1 MYNKKREVRDTIENK
16 KIYIMECT
24 QEEAEDIYDE
34 CLDLIESGAITW
46 ESFSGSF
53 TDIRNIRI
61 ELKDVESWSITH
73 NDAGT
78 TIELVTADYIM
89 MHDIETANEVRCLV

>member
-1 MYNKKREVRDTIENK
+1 MIVNK
-16 KIYIMECT
+16 KIYIMEAT
-24 QEEAEDIYDE
+24 QEEVADIYDE
-34 CLDLIESGAITW
+34 CLHLIESGAINW

-53 TDIRNIRI
+53 TDIRSIRI

-78 TIELVTADYIM
+78 TLEIVTADYIM

>member
-1 MYNKKREVRDTIENK
+1 MIVNK

-24 QEEAEDIYDE
+24 QEESEDIYDE

-53 TDIRNIRI
+53 TDIRSIRI

-78 TIELVTADYIM
+78 TLEIVTSDYIM
-89 MHDIETANEVRCLV
+89 MHDIETANEVRCLI

>member
-1 MYNKKREVRDTIENK
+1 MIVNK

-24 QEEAEDIYDE
+24 QEEAEELCDE
-34 CLDLIESGAITW
+34 CWDLIESGCITW

-53 TDIRNIRI
+53 TDVRSIRI

-78 TIELVTADYIM
+78 TLEIVTVEFIM
-89 MHDIETANEVRCLV
+89 MHDIKTANEVRCLI